1 MNLRDRSA
9 GEHEVALHREIK
21 AKSARES
28 AKMAE
33 RENEEFGDDITFSLN
48 PGEVDEPQESNQVL
62 IGKIL
67 SRYKLGKVAIQGSLR
82 LSWSAIKGWKWK
94 EIEDGLMKFMFA
106 NRSDAMNVLAR
117 RPWFV
122 CGSLMVIMPWPSW
135 LTPSEIRFDKTPMW
149 VRIESIPPF
158 YWNLSNLKEL
168 ASRASPVYELPQ
180 GIEDAIGMSN
190 LK

>member
-1 MNLRDRSA
+1 MDPKQVSDLFQDAVQITSD
-9 GEHEVALHREIK
+9 E
-21 AKSARES
+21 
-28 AKMAE
+28 
-33 RENEEFGDDITFSLN
+33 ITFSLN

-67 SRYKLGKVAIQGSLR
+67 SRYKLGKAAIQGSLQ

-94 EIEDGLMKFMFA
+94 EIEDGLIKFTFA
-106 NRSDAMNVLAR
+106 NRNDAMNVLAR

-122 CGSLMVIMPWPSW
+122 CGSLMVLMPWPSW

-168 ASRASPVYELPQ
+168 ASRASPVHELPKALRMLS
-180 GIEDAIGMSN
+180 G
-190 LK
+190 